1 MKALF
6 RMARSLGVGIVLGL
20 LATGCGQDMRLIP
33 DSTTRVGRPQVVP
46 GTELELRI
54 FSTLAECRSAVSP
67 DVLDLCMPYVDRA
80 NGEVRLGFQFRLD
93 GEVFP
98 LPLASEHIKIG
109 HLGRELQGGGVNT
122 VSVVPH
128 DPVRSAQLFIL
139 MIDGSSS
146 MNKGGRME
154 KVRKALLMPEVVDAF
169 FPDDVKT
176 GVVVFQFT
184 DRGPRPL
191 GGRLQV
197 FESRKEYRSMIR
209 SDLRVLSGYTHLY
222 DAITYATG
230 DFLKRSDIQDLL
242 TLHQMTPTVVALTD
256 GFNNIRSGDTCG
268 DNASRLSALLAHL
281 EQVRAPE
288 NGTDPG
294 RRPSVYTV
302 GLGRPLRPAFELG
315 ADVGTSVS
323 PRQLCGSRKVNRRI
337 NGDLENKGIDNASL
351 SWIARVGGGQSYV
364 RQDRKGLGQAF
375 RGAAASRYH
384 WFEARYRTHPFHL
397 RRSFRTTLRLI
408 SFATAE
414 ASVVLTPSAWLDAPP
429 GVKGEQGWTEQ
440 RPYRYIFV
448 LLMPA
453 FGMLLLLSYLG
464 AATFHA
470 RRAMF
475 MKVRQPRPPTPAE
488 HADSAPDPPPPPAGV

>member
-1 MKALF
+1 MIRWLWVWLMIAGC
-6 RMARSLGVGIVLGL
+6 AEGL
-20 LATGCGQDMRLIP
+20 TPIP
-33 DSTTRVGRPQVVP
+33 NTTTRVGRPEVVD
-46 GTELELRI
+46 GTELELKI
-54 FSTLAECRSAVSP
+54 FTTLDECRARVQP
-67 DVLDLCMPYVDRA
+67 DELELCMPYVDRA

-93 GEVFP
+93 SDVFP

-109 HLGRELQGGGVNT
+109 HLGRELQGGGANT

-128 DPVRSAQLFIL
+128 DPVRSPQLFIL

-146 MNKGGRME
+146 MTKGGRME
-154 KVRKALLMPEVVDAF
+154 KVRKALLMPEVVEAF

-184 DRGPRPL
+184 DRGPRPI
-191 GGRLQV
+191 GGRLRV
-197 FESRKEYRSMIR
+197 FENPRDYRQVIR
-209 SDLRVLSGYTHLY
+209 RELRVLSGYTHLY

-230 DFLKRSDIQDLL
+230 EFLARQDIQDLL
-242 TLHQMTPTVVALTD
+242 TFHQMTPTVVALTD
-256 GFNNIRSGDTCG
+256 GFNNIRSDDTCG
-268 DNASRLSALLAHL
+268 DNAGRLSTLLRHL

-288 NGTDPG
+288 SGIEPG

-315 ADVGTSVS
+315 REVSTSV
-323 PRQLCGSRKVNRRI
+323 RARDLCGGRKVGRQI
-337 NGDLENKGIDNASL
+337 NGDLENRGIDNASL
-351 SWIARVGGGQSYV
+351 EWIARIGGGQSYV
-364 RQDRKGLGQAF
+364 RQDYKGLGQAF
-375 RGAAASRYH
+375 KGAAAARYH
-384 WFEARYRTHPFHL
+384 WFEARYRVPPFYL

-414 ASVVLTPSAWLDAPP
+414 ASVELFPSAWLDAPP
-429 GVKGEQGWTEQ
+429 GAKGDGGWTVQ
-440 RPYRYIFV
+440 RPYRYILV

-464 AATFHA
+464 AAAFHA

-475 MKVRQPRPPTPAE
+475 MKVRQPRPPIRAGVPPANPPV
-488 HADSAPDPPPPPAGV
+488 DDPP